1 METVVN
7 KLEKSMVEVKATFS
21 KEEWKDAQDR
31 ALNKVAANAN
41 LDGFR
46 KGKAPKAL
54 IKAKVGTKALLAE
67 AVDEI
72 LSTSYAKVFVEN
84 NITPVA
90 QPEANVEVMTE
101 DELKITFTAPVAPE
115 VELKQ
120 YKGLEAKKKAV
131 RVTSKE
137 VDERLASYQN
147 EFAEL
152 ELKEDGEVED
162 GDTANI
168 DFEGFKDGVAFEGG
182 KGENYPL
189 EIGSGSFIPGFEEQL
204 IGMKV
209 GEEKEI
215 NVKFP
220 EEYQAPELAGA
231 DATFKVKVHEIKTK
245 ILPALD
251 DELAKDVNIEGV
263 ETLDQLKNHIKEDIR
278 AQKKAEAERKFD
290 EDVFEAVVEA
300 NPVEVP
306 QAMVDTEVQTM
317 VSEMTENLS
326 RQGLNMDLY
335 TQLTGQ
341 SLDDMKAQMADQAE
355 KRVKFQL
362 IIDAVVKAENIEVT
376 DEELDEQYKEIAA
389 YYSRDVEEIKKI
401 FAGQEYRVKADVANK
416 KAVDFIKENVS
427 K

>member
-120 YKGLEAKKKAV
+120 YKGLEAKKKVV